1 MNSNEQSQ
9 KETHHKTFFRS
20 ARLAA
25 SRSVIASA
33 IYDMST
39 SSNIRR
45 VTFTLAITLPFG
57 TAHALTDYEGRV
69 AYGLGGDV
77 VTAGATT
84 HVPASYWVGA
94 GNDWAESMTHSMAG
108 GTVSAK
114 ATSELVIAAAKARLE
129 YRAHLAGPAGP
140 AVPVRVI
147 ASGYA
152 DGSGIYGISSAFFA
166 LNALTPLF
174 GYVSHS
180 YGQPR
185 QSFVIDSVI
194 MLAPN
199 TDFIVSLMALASSGN
214 PYEPALS
221 FAEAFVD
228 PQFIVDS
235 AFASMYTVV
244 GLPVTPVPEADTWA
258 MLLAGL
264 GLVAAAVRR
273 RH

>member
-1 MNSNEQSQ
+1 M
-9 KETHHKTFFRS
+9 
-20 ARLAA
+20 
-25 SRSVIASA
+25 
-33 IYDMST
+33 
-39 SSNIRR
+39 
-45 VTFTLAITLPFG
+45 TFTLAITLPFG

-84 HVPASYWVGA
+84 NVPASYWVGA
-94 GNDWAESMTHSMAG
+94 GNDWAESVTQSMAG

-114 ATSELVIAAAKARLE
+114 AASELVIAAAKARLE
-129 YRAHLAGPAGP
+129 YRAQVAGPAGP

-152 DGSGIYGISSAFFA
+152 DGSGIYGSSSAYFT
-166 LNALTPLF
+166 LDALTPLF

-185 QSFVIDSVI
+185 QSFLIDSVI
-194 MLAPN
+194 KLAPN
-199 TDFIVSLMALASSGN
+199 TDFIVSLLALASAGN

-221 FAEAFVD
+221 FTEAFVD
-228 PQFIVDS
+228 PQFIIDP

-244 GLPVTPVPEADTWA
+244 GLPVTPVPEPST
-258 MLLAGL
+258 LA
-264 GLVAAAVRR
+264 LVAAGLAALGWTACRR
-273 RH
+273 SRQSV